1 MTDDRRT
8 VRQTLPAEDNPQS
21 TFTSAAGTVL
31 ATAGVAIGLGNIW
44 RFPYMMGKYGGAV
57 FLLVYLV
64 IIVAFGIPALMAEW
78 SLGRH
83 TRRGTWA
90 AFHRAGLPGAKWW
103 SRLLLITVTMAASY
117 YGVVLAYVLNLA
129 SASVAA
135 GWRANPAD
143 PLPALSSEMPVR
155 SIYVLIT
162 VLLSAAALGMGVKRG
177 IERVSKVALPMFF
190 AIFMILIVRVLTL
203 EGAMDGLT
211 RFLVPKWSDF
221 TPATPLAAM
230 GQAFFSLGLGGTFMV
245 VYGSYLRDGDSIPRL
260 AVGTAAAD
268 VGAALLAGM
277 IIVPAAFAVGVAM
290 DAGPGLIFG
299 VMPAV
304 FAQMPAD
311 VTAALMAGLIVM
323 PAAFVFGIEPG
334 SGPTLM
340 FEVMPRVFAHIP
352 GGHWFGALFFIS
364 VYIVA
369 MLSLMAAYEV
379 TINAV
384 SNGLSWTR
392 RRTILCLV
400 VVQLLLAIPA
410 MLYDNYIEYS
420 DLFWGATMQPV
431 GGAIAVIALTW
442 CIGRTRTLEEFR
454 RNAKLRIPTWLFYW
468 LKFGVPVGIVATLV
482 YGWADS
488 RIVRELLN
496 R

>member
-1 MTDDRRT
+1 MSDDRRQEG
-8 VRQTLPAEDNPQS
+8 VGRSAIEDTRS
-21 TFTSAAGTVL
+21 TFNSAAGTVL

-44 RFPYMMGKYGGAV
+44 RFPYMMGRYGGAV

-64 IIVAFGIPALMAEW
+64 IIVAFGLPALMAEW

-83 TRRGTWA
+83 TQRGTWA
-90 AFHRAGLPGAKWW
+90 AFQRAGLPGAKWW

-129 SASVAA
+129 TVSAAT

-143 PLPALSSEMPVR
+143 ALPALSSELSVR
-155 SIYVLIT
+155 FVFVLIT
-162 VLLSAAALGMGVKRG
+162 VALSAAALGMGVKHG
-177 IERVSKVALPMFF
+177 IERVSKVALPIFF

-203 EGAMDGLT
+203 NGAMDGLA
-211 RFLVPKWSDF
+211 RFLVPKWEYF

-245 VYGSYLRDGDSIPRL
+245 VYGSYMRPQENIPR
-260 AVGTAAAD
+260 TAILTAT
-268 VGAALLAGM
+268 
-277 IIVPAAFAVGVAM
+277 
-290 DAGPGLIFG
+290 
-299 VMPAV
+299 
-304 FAQMPAD
+304 AD

-323 PAAFVFGIEPG
+323 PAAFAFNIEPD
-334 SGPTLM
+334 SGPALM
-340 FEVMPRVFAHIP
+340 FEVMPRVFAHMP
-352 GGHWFGALFFIS
+352 GGHWFGALFFVS

-379 TINAV
+379 VIAAA
-384 SNGLSWTR
+384 SDGFSWTR
-392 RRTILCLV
+392 RRTIFCLV
-400 VVQLLLAIPA
+400 IVQLLLAIPA
-410 MLYDNYIEYS
+410 LLIGDYIAYS
-420 DLFWGATMQPV
+420 DLFWGATMQPL

-442 CIGRTRTLEEFR
+442 CIGRTRALEEFR
-454 RNAKLRIPTWLFYW
+454 RSAKLPIPTWLFYW
-468 LKFGVPVGIVATLV
+468 LKFGVPIGIIATLV

-488 RIVRELLN
+488 NIVRELLG

>member
-8 VRQTLPAEDNPQS
+8 VRQTHPAEDNPQS

-143 PLPALSSEMPVR
+143 PLPALSSEMSVR

-177 IERVSKVALPMFF
+177 IERVSKVALPIFF

-245 VYGSYLRDGDSIPRL
+245 VYGSYMRSKENIPR
-260 AVGTAAAD
+260 TAM
-268 VGAALLAGM
+268 LTAG
-277 IIVPAAFAVGVAM
+277 
-290 DAGPGLIFG
+290 
-299 VMPAV
+299 
-304 FAQMPAD
+304 AD

-410 MLYDNYIEYS
+410 MLYDNYVEYS

>member
-143 PLPALSSEMPVR
+143 PLPALSSEMSVR

-230 GQAFFSLGLGGTFMV
+230 GQAFFSLGLGGPCMV
-245 VYGSYLRDGDSIPRL
+245 VYGSYMRSKENIPR
-260 AVGTAAAD
+260 TAM
-268 VGAALLAGM
+268 LTAG
-277 IIVPAAFAVGVAM
+277 
-290 DAGPGLIFG
+290 
-299 VMPAV
+299 
-304 FAQMPAD
+304 AD

-410 MLYDNYIEYS
+410 MLYDNYVEYS